1 MSEFK
6 AEFVSDWNEENG
18 REKWRE
24 DFPFEFE
31 DDNFVSRR
39 DFIRFLTMVSAGL
52 AVGNAAILVK
62 TLVTPDGAVFP
73 EREVASADE
82 LTPGNWMVFQYPD
95 AATPSILVRRE
106 SGELIAFQ
114 QKCPHLACPVTYQP
128 SNGSTPEHLSCHCH
142 NGKFDISTGKGVA
155 GPPRELRPLR
165 VVLLK
170 EQAGKIFATG
180 LAEVR
185 KA

>member
-1 MSEFK
+1 MSEYK
-6 AEFVSDWNEENG
+6 AEFVSAWKEEKG

-31 DDNFVSRR
+31 DDEFVSRR
-39 DFIRFLTMVSAGL
+39 DFIRFLAMVSAGL

-62 TLVTPDGAVFP
+62 TIFAPDGTAFP

-82 LTPGNWMVFQYPD
+82 LTPGSWKLFQYPD
-95 AATPSILVRRE
+95 ADSPSIMVRRE

-128 SNGSTPEHLSCHCH
+128 SSGNTPEHLSCHCH

-170 EQAGKIFATG
+170 ARGGRIFATG
-180 LAEVR
+180 LAEIR